1 MEQSA
6 QAIAAVFLFLIGASH
21 VAAPRAWVELIVLL
35 RGKGALGSLLV
46 GVLSLP
52 MGVLVVGFHNVWHGP
67 QLLLTLYGY
76 WQLVRCLI
84 FFCLPN
90 LGVRLLGGVDAARP
104 QRYALAGLPLLGLSL
119 ILAYVILHERGIV

>member
-6 QAIAAVFLFLIGASH
+6 QIIAAVFLFLIGASH
-21 VAAPRAWVELIVLL
+21 IAAPRAWVDLIVLL
-35 RGKGALGSLLV
+35 RSKGGLGSLLV

-67 QLLLTLYGY
+67 QALLTAYGY

-84 FFCLPN
+84 FFCLPSVG
-90 LGVRLLGGVDAARP
+90 LRMLAGVDAAKP
-104 QRYALAGLPLLGLSL
+104 QRYALAGAPLLGLSL
-119 ILAYVILHERGIV
+119 ILGYVILRGRGL